1 MPRTVPGSGAII
13 SPQFNSVFGVRDV
26 YVVEGGSGYD
36 PTDPPKLTVQ
46 NCGTPLREAV
56 LRPVIANG
64 RILSVEVI
72 DPGEGYDPLRLI
84 IESTDDGAYG
94 AKGKINLTPTGEL
107 DFIQVTTNGDNY
119 FSGTTARVIGGG
131 GTGAELVPV
140 TGGVTG
146 LKIEREGRNYT
157 PEDANIIISG
167 GGGDGATGV
176 VGVNQF
182 GKVTGVTIT
191 NSGEFFETSPIIQL
205 IGGGGRGATATAY
218 INLGSITSI
227 DIDSPGNGYTNPPK
241 VVFARDTNLIRKQ
254 RNRQSLNSILYNI
267 TGLIE
272 DVTPSDTTINVQ
284 TTAPFPGSGKILLNK
299 EIVRYTGKTAT
310 SFTGCDRGT
319 NFRYDQK
326 VFLDTLQDDADGVS
340 QYIFN
345 VTDQVKRYQ
354 SSASNRIAIVYD
366 WDPVSHALYL
376 TFEVDELAFID
387 GGNSADK
394 TKSIQFVA
402 GAAQSSATGVSPHT
416 LVESIGDDI
425 VAFTNPL
432 SLILNRR
439 FEDDDELD
447 GAGDGIPDLVNTGT
461 EFEFDTNLDGGIA
474 SSKYGIEEELGGVNL
489 TLFQL
494 ADKVYDGGS
503 PQQLATI
510 IGAGALGDGD
520 AHTSTAV
527 LRVNNKSPNA
537 TYVVGETVVGQ
548 VSGVAATVTS
558 FVAAEK
564 SGEYYLSLQ
573 SILPGVAVKFTANE
587 QILGQQTGA
596 TTNMLVVEYTN
607 RLRNEDE

>member
-1 MPRTVPGSGAII
+1 MPRTVPGSGAVI
-13 SPQFNSVFGVRDV
+13 SPLFNSVYGVRDV
-26 YVVEGGSGYD
+26 YVVEGGDGYD

-56 LRPVIANG
+56 LKPVIANG
-64 RILSVEVI
+64 RILAVEVI
-72 DPGEGYDPLRLI
+72 DPGEGYNPLRLVI
-84 IESTDDGAYG
+84 DSTDAGAYG
-94 AKGKINLTPTGEL
+94 AAAKVNLTPTGEV
-107 DFIQVTTNGDNY
+107 DFIQVTANGDNY
-119 FSGTTARVIGGG
+119 FSGTTARIEGGG
-131 GTGAELVPV
+131 GGGAELVPV

-157 PEDANIIISG
+157 PEDANIVISG

-182 GKVTGVTIT
+182 GKVTGITIT
-191 NSGEFFETSPIIQL
+191 NNGEFFETAPIIQL
-205 IGGGGRGATATAY
+205 IGGGGKGATASAF

-227 DIDSPGNGYTNPPK
+227 DIDSPGNGYTTSPK

-267 TGLIE
+267 TGLIK
-272 DVTPSDTTINVQ
+272 DVTPSDNVINVQ
-284 TTAPFPGSGKILLNK
+284 TTAPFPGSGKLLLNK
-299 EIVRYTGKTAT
+299 EIVRYTGKTDT

-326 VFLDTLQDDADGVS
+326 VFLDTLQDDANGVS
-340 QYIFN
+340 QYSFN

-387 GGNSADK
+387 GGNSSDK

-402 GAAQSSATGVSPHT
+402 GAAQSSGTGVLPHV
-416 LVESIGDDI
+416 LVESLGDDI
-425 VAFTNPL
+425 VAFTSPL
-432 SLILNRR
+432 SLILNRK

-447 GAGDGIPDLVNTGT
+447 GVGDGIPDLVNTGT

-494 ADKVYDGGS
+494 ADKLYDGGT
-503 PQQLATI
+503 PQQLATV

-520 AHTSTAV
+520 AHTSTAT
-527 LRVNNKSPNA
+527 LKVNNKSPNA
-537 TYVVGETVVGQ
+537 TYVAGESVVGQ
-548 VSGVAATVTS
+548 TSGVAATVVS
-558 FVAAEK
+558 FESGTV
-564 SGEYYLSLQ
+564 SGEYLLSVET
-573 SILPGVAVKFTANE
+573 ILPGTAVKFTAGE

-596 TTNMLVVEYTN
+596 TTNMIVTEYTN

>member
-1 MPRTVPGSGAII
+1 MPRTVPGSGAVI
-13 SPQFNSVFGVRDV
+13 SPLFNSVYGVRDV
-26 YVVEGGSGYD
+26 YVVEGGDGYD

-56 LRPVIANG
+56 LKPVIANG
-64 RILSVEVI
+64 RILAVEVI
-72 DPGEGYDPLRLI
+72 DPGEGYNPLRLVI
-84 IESTDDGAYG
+84 DSTDAGAYG
-94 AKGKINLTPTGEL
+94 AAAKVNLTPTGEV
-107 DFIQVTTNGDNY
+107 DFIQVTANGDNY
-119 FSGTTARVIGGG
+119 FSGTTARIEGGG
-131 GTGAELVPV
+131 GGGAELVPV
-140 TGGVTG
+140 TGGVNG

-157 PEDANIIISG
+157 PEDANIVISG

-182 GKVTGVTIT
+182 GKVTGITIT
-191 NSGEFFETSPIIQL
+191 NNGEFFETAPIIQL
-205 IGGGGRGATATAY
+205 IGGGGKGATASAF

-227 DIDSPGNGYTNPPK
+227 DIDSPGNGYTTSPK

-254 RNRQSLNSILYNI
+254 RNRQSLNSTLYNI
-267 TGLIE
+267 TGLIK
-272 DVTPSDTTINVQ
+272 DVTPSDNVVNVQ
-284 TTAPFPGSGKILLNK
+284 TTAPYPGSGKLLLNK
-299 EIVRYTGKTAT
+299 EIIRYTGKTAT

-326 VFLDTLQDDADGVS
+326 VFLDTLQDDANGVS
-340 QYIFN
+340 QYVFN

-354 SSASNRIAIVYD
+354 SNASNRIAIVYD

-387 GGNSADK
+387 GGNSSDK

-402 GAAQSSATGVSPHT
+402 GAAQSSGTGVLPHV
-416 LVESIGDDI
+416 LVESLGDDI
-425 VAFTNPL
+425 VAFTSPL
-432 SLILNRR
+432 SLILNRK

-447 GAGDGIPDLVNTGT
+447 GVGDGIPDLVNTGT

-494 ADKVYDGGS
+494 ADKLYDGGV
-503 PQQLATI
+503 PQQLATV

-520 AHTSTAV
+520 AHTSTAT
-527 LRVNNKSPNA
+527 LKVNNKSPNA
-537 TYVVGETVVGQ
+537 TYVVGESVVGQ
-548 VSGVAATVTS
+548 TSGVAATVVS
-558 FVAAEK
+558 FESGTV
-564 SGEYYLSLQ
+564 SGEYLLSVET
-573 SILPGVAVKFTANE
+573 ILPGTAVKFTAGE

-596 TTNMLVVEYTN
+596 TTNMIVTEYTN